1 MHSGAQSSCIES
13 SSMFRITS
21 TSPFPLSLSIP
32 GAAQVEQEKEETLV
46 CLFSLKANVP
56 AIKNQN
62 RRRKRKWA
70 ANSKAPTIQRFVY
83 VCFLALLCLA
93 EGNKRALL
101 LLLHSARFFAPFRT
115 VVPFASTRMII
126 TIHNFN
132 KRVGCF
138 VSQSWQNGLLTRPVV
153 WTRRVIDTEVG
164 HITKGSALQDES
176 ERERELILHIQLQQN
191 EKEKRVVARSIRK
204 EQKIICGPPANK
216 PTSRR

>member
-21 TSPFPLSLSIP
+21 TSPPPPLSLSLSIP

-62 RRRKRKWA
+62 RRRQRKWA
-70 ANSKAPTIQRFVY
+70 ANSKAPAIQRFVY

-101 LLLHSARFFAPFRT
+101 LLLHSARFFASFRT
-115 VVPFASTRMII
+115 VPFASTRMII
-126 TIHNFN
+126 MIHNFN
-132 KRVGCF
+132 KRVGYF

-176 ERERELILHIQLQQN
+176 ERARERESWYYTFN
-191 EKEKRVVARSIRK
+191 CNRTKKRS
-204 EQKIICGPPANK
+204 G
-216 PTSRR
+216 S